1 MPDTTSLDPQIFREA
16 MSRLGAAV
24 HIVTTGGK
32 AGKAG
37 FTATAVTSVSDSPP
51 TLLMCLNRRSQ
62 INPVMLE
69 NGAFC
74 INTLAAEEQGI
85 ADVFAGRTGV
95 YMADRFSTGDWTT
108 LDTGSPVL
116 TTAIVAFDCRILE
129 AKPVASHDI
138 YFGEIVAVRLG
149 MADRA
154 LVYHARVYKHV

>member
-1 MPDTTSLDPQIFREA
+1 MPDTSLDPQVFREA

-32 AGKAG
+32 AGKTG

-69 NGAFC
+69 NGVFC
-74 INTLAAEEQGI
+74 INTLAADEQEI

-95 YMADRFSTGDWTT
+95 YMADRFGTGDWTT

-116 TTAIVAFDCRILE
+116 TSAIVAFDCRILE

-149 MADRA
+149 LADKA
-154 LVYHARVYKHV
+154 LVYHARVYKQV